1 MHKVKLNKTFDFEIH
16 NVAFGDLTKE
26 EAIDICKDGR
36 LASHF
41 LERQLTKWFPELT
54 HVTGCKD
61 HDHIDSR
68 GTKYDA
74 KNFTRST
81 GLYFGPSNMIGK
93 GREFIQSVAHE
104 KASRLVYIFCDIVD
118 FPKVRVLFRKGN
130 DLVAEYPK
138 CRIPLGKRAVL
149 FD

>member
-54 HVTGCKD
+54 HVTCLAQVENL
-61 HDHIDSR
+61 IQPLP
-68 GTKYDA
+68 TKKLRA
-74 KNFTRST
+74 WFTFFAT
-81 GLYFGPSNMIGK
+81 L
-93 GREFIQSVAHE
+93 
-104 KASRLVYIFCDIVD
+104 
-118 FPKVRVLFRKGN
+118 
-130 DLVAEYPK
+130 
-138 CRIPLGKRAVL
+138 
-149 FD
+149 